1 MLKTN
6 IDNLVQLSVTGEIA
20 HPAYART
27 PYRIS
32 ADGEAV
38 VVAGSAGVTYNV
50 RVGDSATRWAADHVE
65 PAVSIKNPQG
75 NGSDGA
81 NGGLNVLAC
90 IGNEA
95 RVVSGKAEGEKGV
108 VTGKHG
114 GAERVMVDFPADVM
128 EKMLPGDNILVRGW
142 GVGMELLD
150 YSGVKVFSLSPQLLE
165 AWGIEE
171 ADGRL
176 KVPVTH
182 RVPAAVMGSGL
193 GQASVHRGDY
203 DITLF
208 DEKTAS
214 EYDLNHLRLG
224 DIVAIVDA
232 DHSYGRIYRTG
243 AVSIGIIIHG
253 DSFVA
258 GHGPG
263 VTSLMTAKG
272 GEIEP
277 VINPDANIASILKL
291 RTDL

>member
-6 IDNLVQLSVTGEIA
+6 IDRLVQLSVTGEIA
-20 HPAYART
+20 HPAYGRS
-27 PYRIS
+27 PYRLS
-32 ADGEAV
+32 ADGQPV
-38 VVAGSAGVTYNV
+38 VVAGSSGVTYNV
-50 RVGDSATRWAADHVE
+50 RVGDSAVRWAADHVE

-75 NGSDGA
+75 DGVTGA

-90 IGNEA
+90 MGNEA

-114 GAERVMVDFPADVM
+114 GAERVMIDFPADAL
-128 EKMLPGDNILVRGW
+128 EKMLPGDNILVRAW

-150 YSGVKVFSLSPQLLE
+150 HPGVKVFNLSPQLLG
-165 AWGIEE
+165 AWSIEE

-176 KVPVTH
+176 RVPVTH
-182 RVPAAVMGSGL
+182 KVPAAVMGSGL
-193 GQASVHRGDY
+193 GRDTVSRGDY

-208 DEKTAS
+208 DETIVS
-214 EYDLNHLRLG
+214 EYGLSSLRLG
-224 DIVAIVDA
+224 DLVAIVDA

-253 DSFVA
+253 DSYVS

-263 VTSLMTAKG
+263 VTSLMTAKD

-277 VINPDANIASILKL
+277 VIDPGANIACIMKL
-291 RTDL
+291 RDDL